1 MNNFLNIGGDQP
13 PPPPEYITLE
23 RESEIEYIE
32 KKSVFIGRAKRV
44 CSVEEAAEY
53 LESIKRKNSDARHHV
68 YAYQINRGAAERMSD
83 DGEPQGTSGPYVLDV
98 IKKKGFTD
106 AIIVVTRYF
115 GGILLGASGL
125 TRAYS
130 TAANQAAEAAG
141 IVRYVEYSVFLS
153 VLSYTDYQR
162 VENLIKTY
170 GAVIDDIV
178 YEENVSL
185 TFAVK
190 TSEKEELLQ
199 RIIDMTAARALISEC
214 GTRFGSDN

>member
-1 MNNFLNIGGDQP
+1 MNSFLNIGGEQS

-44 CSVEEAAEY
+44 CSVEEAVEY
-53 LESIKRKNSDARHHV
+53 LESVKRKNPDARHHV

-130 TAANQAAEAAG
+130 AAANQAAEAAG
-141 IVRYVEYSVFLS
+141 IVRYVEYSVFT
-153 VLSYTDYQR
+153 VLLNYNDYQKA
-162 VENLIKTY
+162 EYLIKTY
-170 GAVIDDIV
+170 GAAIDDVV

-190 TSEKEELLQ
+190 TSDKDELLR
-199 RIIDMTAARALISEC
+199 RITDITAARALISEC
-214 GTRFGSDN
+214 GTRFGSEN